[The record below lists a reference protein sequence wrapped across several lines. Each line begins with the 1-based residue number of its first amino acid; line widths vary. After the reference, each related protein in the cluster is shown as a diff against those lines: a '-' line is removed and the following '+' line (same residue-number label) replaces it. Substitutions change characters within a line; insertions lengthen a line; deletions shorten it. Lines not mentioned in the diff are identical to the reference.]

1 VFLVAGGDEAVDLK
15 GGKVVL
21 GGGFARGWV
30 AGGWCG
36 GWFGVRVVDE
46 GRW

>member
-21 GGGFARGWV
+21 GGGFARGW
-30 AGGWCG
+30 
-36 GWFGVRVVDE
+36 FGVRVVDE